1 MSDSELRSLRIIKAA
16 HTLAWAFFAGCI
28 VAIPFFSW
36 RGAHRVAAFLSVIV
50 LAEVLVLAF
59 NGWVCPLSAL
69 AARYTKERRSNFDIY
84 LPEWLAKYN
93 KHIFGPLYIFVVV
106 FAMANWLRSD

>member
-1 MSDSELRSLRIIKAA
+1 MRSLRAVKAV

-36 RGAHRVAAFLSVIV
+36 RGAHCVAAWLAVIV
-50 LAEVLVLAF
+50 LGEVLVLAV
-59 NGWVCPLSAL
+59 NDWVCPLTAV
-69 AARYTKERRSNFDIY
+69 AGRYTQERQSNFDIY

-93 KHIFGPLYIFVVV
+93 KHVFGPLYVAAVIFAV
-106 FAMANWLRSD
+106 ANWLHSSN